1 LPVPDAWDLYT
12 GTASFHGKMT
22 SMHSNPS
29 CFYLCGMI
37 HKITIQDLLTTY
49 ADLPLMDVRAP
60 AEFEHGHIPG
70 ANSLPIFSND
80 ERAQVGT
87 TYKQQ
92 GHDAAVLLGFDITGP
107 KWSGFVQQALQHAPA
122 KKIAVHCWRGGMRS
136 GAMAWA
142 LDFSGF
148 EVYLLEGGYKS
159 YRNRVLGQFEKEYS
173 LQLIGGMTG
182 SGKTALLQA
191 LGKKGEQIIDL
202 EDIAQH
208 RGSTYGTMNC
218 LVQPTQEQF
227 ENNLAQQLSLL
238 DPGKKIWM
246 EDESSM
252 IGKCLIPRP
261 LWKQMRD
268 AAFINISI
276 PFEERVQTLVDEY
289 GCLDKAFLVE
299 CTERIWK
306 RLGPEQTQQAV
317 LAIQED
323 RMHDFVQ
330 QVLRYYDKTYTTG
343 LQNRSPGTV
352 VSVVF
357 DQMDIETNAN
367 QLLEI
372 ISEHESRKN

>member
-1 LPVPDAWDLYT
+1 
-12 GTASFHGKMT
+12 
-22 SMHSNPS
+22 
-29 CFYLCGMI
+29 MI
-37 HKITIQDLLTTY
+37 HKVTIQDLLTIH
-49 ADLPLMDVRAP
+49 AELPLMDVRAP
-60 AEFEHGHIPG
+60 AEFEQGHIPG
-70 ANSLPIFSND
+70 AHSLPIFSNE

-148 EVYLLEGGYKS
+148 DVYLLEGGYKA
-159 YRNRVLGQFEKEYS
+159 YRNRVLAQFEKEYS

-208 RGSTYGTMNC
+208 HGSTYGSMNC

-227 ENNLAQQLSLL
+227 ENNLAYRLSVL
-238 DPGKKIWM
+238 DPERKIWM

-252 IGKCLIPRP
+252 IGRCLIPRP
-261 LWKQMRD
+261 LWKQMRN
-268 AAFINISI
+268 AAFVAISI
-276 PFEERVQTLVDEY
+276 PFEERVQALVAEY
-289 GCLDKAFLVE
+289 GCLDKTFLIE

-306 RLGPEQTQQAV
+306 RLGPEQTQHAV

-323 RMHDFVQ
+323 RMSDFVQ
-330 QVLRYYDKTYTTG
+330 LVLRYYDKTYTTG
-343 LQNRSPGTV
+343 LQSRSPGTV
-352 VSVVF
+352 VSAAF
-357 DQMDIETNAN
+357 DQMDIEANTN
-367 QLLEI
+367 QLLDI
-372 ISEHESRKN
+372 ISQHESRQN